1 MALIY
6 SIVSK
11 GGFGESASG
20 IYSPLCCA
28 AGGWWERALLGQP
41 GIARGILAKSFLNS
55 LSCNLG
61 EILTL
66 VGSCT
71 DH

>member
-6 SIVSK
+6 SIVSR
-11 GGFGESASG
+11 GGFGESVLG
-20 IYSPLCCA
+20 FTRPLCCA

-55 LSCNLG
+55 LGCNLG

-71 DH
+71 EH